1 VQAAGSKRRAVGM
14 SPLFVAILFA
24 LVCVATFA
32 MGLRVYRTAEPREG
46 VTVAQGRRFGRLL
59 MMAATAMLFFLVA
72 IVIHGDLKLGLSR

>member
-1 VQAAGSKRRAVGM
+1 M

-32 MGLRVYRTAEPREG
+32 MGLRVYRMAEPREG

-72 IVIHGDLKLGLSR
+72 IVIHGDLSLGGARGLR